1 MVIELISV
9 GTEILLGNITNTNA
23 RYLAEEC
30 AVLGLSNYYQVTVG
44 DNEARLSEAIVTALG
59 RSDIVL
65 LTGGLG
71 PTEDDLTRE
80 TVAKVLGREL
90 HEDSNVKQSIE
101 NCFKKMGISAP
112 TDNNWRQAMVI
123 DGAIVVENHNGT
135 APGLIVKTDEGKH
148 IIMIPGPPEEMKMM
162 FQESIA
168 PYLSSMNDKVIV
180 SKTVKICGM
189 GESKVASVVA
199 DLIEKQTNPTI
210 APYAK
215 GGEVHLRVT
224 ASGTDIRSALMSM
237 RPIVKELRKRFGDDI
252 YTTNENETL
261 EKHVLDMLKRRN
273 MTLTTAE
280 SCTGGLLAGTLINVA
295 GASDVYNEGYITY
308 ANEAK
313 RKILGVKKKTLKNDG
328 AVSETCAREMAIG
341 AAKAAGARA
350 AISVTGIAGP
360 GGGTEEKPVGLVYIG
375 CYVDGKVWVERY
387 HLNGDREK
395 VRNLAVKRALDQL
408 RRCLLKERRLRRVQ

>member
-360 GGGTEEKPVGLVYIG
+360 GGGTEETPVGLVYIG